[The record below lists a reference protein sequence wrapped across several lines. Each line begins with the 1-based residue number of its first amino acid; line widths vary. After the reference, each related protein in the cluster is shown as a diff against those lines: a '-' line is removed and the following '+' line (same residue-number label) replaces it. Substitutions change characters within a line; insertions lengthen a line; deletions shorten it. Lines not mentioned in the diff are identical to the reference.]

1 MQRTWRLDAR
11 REVACRCGLRALSF
25 LLLYP
30 ESLPHDTAQGPATG
44 SVRLGSDLAEGQK
57 GPLTHKK
64 GIITTVMLPTTS
76 MLTTGESPSASFPR
90 FLTFCKF
97 KMFRNKG
104 WGRRK
109 GNPTCPHRQSGEEGG
124 LPTVCDPE
132 TLREG
137 SPGDGG
143 VALGRSAR
151 HRGRRWLP
159 AALCKAEATVLGAA
173 PRRQRDPGPPAWN
186 SDTTWQ

>member
-11 REVACRCGLRALSF
+11 REVARRCGLRALSF

-30 ESLPHDTAQGPATG
+30 ESLRHDTSQGPATG

-64 GIITTVMLPTTS
+64 GVITTVTLPDGTTS

-97 KMFRNKG
+97 KMFQNKG

-109 GNPTCPHRQSGEEGG
+109 GNPTCPHRQVRKGG
-124 LPTVCDPE
+124 CLQSVI
-132 TLREG
+132 
-137 SPGDGG
+137 
-143 VALGRSAR
+143 
-151 HRGRRWLP
+151 
-159 AALCKAEATVLGAA
+159 
-173 PRRQRDPGPPAWN
+173 PRP
-186 SDTTWQ
+186 